1 MKSFFTFVM
10 ISFLCSMNCVYASDS
25 GPTISDNQP
34 TIAELPDEAF
44 AQLPDGSYMVMVSDA
59 TLFRPEPL
67 KYYEVLALHTGRE
80 KHKRRGGGYHWPI
93 QHWQVE
99 YATHVARNPRINPDE
114 DMQAQAVLLRLKS
127 AVLFCNAM
135 YPKVRQPLS

>member
-1 MKSFFTFVM
+1 MKSFFTF
-10 ISFLCSMNCVYASDS
+10 IIIIFLCSANYVYASDRALI
-25 GPTISDNQP
+25 ISNSQP
-34 TIAELPDEAF
+34 TIADLPGNMV

-67 KYYEVLALHTGRE
+67 KYYEVLALHTGRD

-93 QHWQVE
+93 EHWQVE

-114 DMQAQAVLLRLKS
+114 DMQAQAVLLHLKS
-127 AVLFCNAM
+127 AVLFCNAA
-135 YPKVRQPLS
+135 YPKVRPPLS